1 MKRAGIN
8 ITVCVVLL
16 LARSGY
22 CVAEEPVSASEL
34 LAYGTAIKLSE

>member
-8 ITVCVVLL
+8 ITVYVVLL

-22 CVAEEPVSASEL
+22 CVAEELVGAVEL
-34 LAYGTAIKLSE
+34 LAYGAAIKLSK

>member
-8 ITVCVVLL
+8 ITVYVVVLL
-16 LARSGY
+16 ALSGY
-22 CVAEEPVSASEL
+22 CVAEEPVGAVEL